1 MGVFNALF
9 IGSSGLTSYGEA
21 VRVVGDNIA
30 NVNSLGF
37 KSQNVSFSDVLS
49 QTIGVTRSNI
59 ANQVGNGVRI
69 AAITRDR
76 QQGTIQNTTSATDM
90 AINGNGLFAL
100 RDPASDKLLY
110 TRAGNFILDKDF
122 NLIDGQGNIV
132 QGTKLDPVT
141 QKPVGSVTD
150 ITFANL
156 AAQAQATTKVLAG
169 ITLDSNATVLPAGTT
184 FDPNNP
190 ATFHFKTQINVYDS
204 LGQTHAVNLYFI
216 KQGQDAN
223 GNTVWD
229 WHAAVDGSQLKNGT
243 PGTLTEI
250 GPNAFNVANPT
261 LPATLAPNTVIDG
274 NTTLAATVTIPAG
287 ALSDGNATNAAA
299 ITWTAGQT
307 LQQAITAA
315 GSNLKATNAAYTVK
329 ANITTGG
336 TTVTA
341 GNVNTSASSVANTG
355 VVTPGAQAITFG
367 SQGELVTE
375 ISPNLTINWKNAA
388 PGNISM
394 DFGNATTTDAQGVTG
409 KGLNGT
415 VQMAGSFATRQI
427 TRDGF
432 PAGFLD
438 RLETDSA
445 GRIFGVFTN
454 GQRRA
459 LYQVALASFPNDAVL
474 SHVGNNLLQE
484 TIASGSPVMGTPG
497 NGGLGTITPYGL
509 EQSNVD
515 LASEFVKLIVIQRA
529 YEANSKT
536 ILTTDQ
542 MLSSLM
548 QVKR

>member
-37 KSQNVSFSDVLS
+37 KSQNVTFSDVLS

-100 RDPASDKLLY
+100 RDPASDKMLY
-110 TRAGNFILDKDF
+110 TRAGNFILDKQF

-169 ITLDSNATVLPAGTT
+169 ITLDSNATVLPAGTV

-216 KQGQDAN
+216 KQGQDAA
-223 GNTVWD
+223 GNTIWD
-229 WHAAVDGSQLKNGT
+229 WHAAVDGAELAGGT
-243 PGTLTEI
+243 PGVLQEI
-250 GPNAFNVANPT
+250 GAPTASTPPT
-261 LPATLAPNTVIDG
+261 LGTQALVF
-274 NTTLAATVTIPAG
+274 G
-287 ALSDGNATNAAA
+287 A
-299 ITWTAGQT
+299 
-307 LQQAITAA
+307 
-315 GSNLKATNAAYTVK
+315 
-329 ANITTGG
+329 
-336 TTVTA
+336 
-341 GNVNTSASSVANTG
+341 
-355 VVTPGAQAITFG
+355 
-367 SQGELVTE
+367 QGELVTE
-375 ISPNLTINWKNAA
+375 ISPNLNITWKNAA

-394 DFGNATTTDAQGVTG
+394 DFGNATTVDAQGVTG

-415 VQMAGSFATRQI
+415 VQMAGSFATRQV

-515 LASEFVKLIVIQRA
+515 LANEFVKLIVIQRA

>member
-37 KSQNVSFSDVLS
+37 KSQNVTFSDVLS

-110 TRAGNFILDKDF
+110 TRAGNFILDKQF

-169 ITLDSNATVLPAGTT
+169 ITLDSNANVLPAGTV

-216 KQGQDAN
+216 KQGQDAA
-223 GNTVWD
+223 GNTIWD
-229 WHAAVDGSQLKNGT
+229 WHAAVDGAELAGGT
-243 PGTLTEI
+243 PGVLTEI
-250 GPNAFNVANPT
+250 GAPTASTPPT
-261 LPATLAPNTVIDG
+261 LGTQALVF
-274 NTTLAATVTIPAG
+274 G
-287 ALSDGNATNAAA
+287 A
-299 ITWTAGQT
+299 
-307 LQQAITAA
+307 
-315 GSNLKATNAAYTVK
+315 
-329 ANITTGG
+329 
-336 TTVTA
+336 
-341 GNVNTSASSVANTG
+341 
-355 VVTPGAQAITFG
+355 
-367 SQGELVTE
+367 QGELVTE
-375 ISPNLTINWKNAA
+375 ISPNLNITWKNAA
-388 PGNISM
+388 PGSISM
-394 DFGNATTTDAQGVTG
+394 DFGNATATDAQGVTG
-409 KGLNGT
+409 TGLNGT
-415 VQMAGSFATRQI
+415 VQMAGSFATRQV

-515 LASEFVKLIVIQRA
+515 LANEFVKLIVIQRA

>member
-9 IGSSGLTSYGEA
+9 IGASGLTSYGEA
-21 VRVVGDNIA
+21 VRVIGDNIA

-100 RDPASDKLLY
+100 RDPASNKLLY
-110 TRAGNFILDKDF
+110 TRAGNFILDKSF

-204 LGQTHAVNLYFI
+204 LGQTHAVNLCFI
-216 KQGQDAN
+216 KQGQDAA
-223 GNTVWD
+223 GNTIWD
-229 WHAAVDGSQLKNGT
+229 WRAAVDGGELAGGT
-243 PGTLTEI
+243 PGVLTEI
-250 GPNAFNVANPT
+250 NTPVTASTPPT
-261 LPATLAPNTVIDG
+261 L
-274 NTTLAATVTIPAG
+274 
-287 ALSDGNATNAAA
+287 
-299 ITWTAGQT
+299 
-307 LQQAITAA
+307 
-315 GSNLKATNAAYTVK
+315 
-329 ANITTGG
+329 
-336 TTVTA
+336 
-341 GNVNTSASSVANTG
+341 
-355 VVTPGAQAITFG
+355 G
-367 SQGELVTE
+367 SQALAFGANGELVTE

-388 PGNISM
+388 PGSISM

-409 KGLNGT
+409 TGLNGT

-515 LASEFVKLIVIQRA
+515 LANEFVKLIVIQRA